1 MKKMII
7 MLLMLASML
16 SFAKKEKIK
25 NKLGLAVKPGV
36 NTAADI
42 RRDVTPVTTEIFQV
56 AGKSI
61 FQLLIFLAGNGIL
74 FLWKL

>member
-7 MLLMLASML
+7 MSLMLASML

-36 NTAADI
+36 NAAADI
-42 RRDVTPVTTEIFQV
+42 RRDV
-56 AGKSI
+56 
-61 FQLLIFLAGNGIL
+61 LIRIPPF
-74 FLWKL
+74 FFFRVEKE